1 MAHIQIRIDK
11 REPAYAV
18 HPPGNANPDGI
29 GSEGD
34 GHRLGQ
40 QRHPQRGITA
50 PQNFMR
56 VDIPDAQWCQ
66 GQLVV
71 GEVDAGYRQDH
82 EADENPEHRL
92 LAVAR
97 FGEHGIH
104 ALTQEIDIGQA
115 LEFCLN
121 RIARLLKTFDMF
133 RMRIEIGGDG
143 LGIRS
148 RRQQD
153 VGGEVHPRH
162 PVHDLRELGVDG
174 IIQLGIPGKILIDTA
189 DSQEL
194 ALLFAKRLLLQ
205 AEHLP
210 DGRTIPEEAVC
221 HALGY

>member
-1 MAHIQIRIDK
+1 MRIDIPYAK
-11 REPAYAV
+11 R
-18 HPPGNANPDGI
+18 
-29 GSEGD
+29 S
-34 GHRLGQ
+34 
-40 QRHPQRGITA
+40 
-50 PQNFMR
+50 
-56 VDIPDAQWCQ
+56 Q
-66 GQLVV
+66 GQLVI
-71 GEVDAGYRQDH
+71 GEVDAGYRQNY
-82 EADENPEHRL
+82 EADENPEHCL

-115 LEFCLN
+115 LEFGLN

-194 ALLFAKRLLLQ
+194 AVLFAERLLLQ